1 MSDKD
6 DKLREEFLKWKYGPR
21 GGQTVIQNLSKS
33 KDRYPKVQ
41 VNTLEKTDPTF
52 KKHLDQLYNQWRQS
66 HKPEGDSPTRTKTDL
81 PMPPGVRDLHKVFKD
96 AGHELYL
103 VGGAVRDHVLGK
115 TPKDYDLATDA
126 DPDKVLSL
134 LKDDERFNKKLDITG
149 KDFGVVRVFDPQNEE
164 YEIATFRED
173 VGEGR
178 RPDEVKFTSI
188 DEDVKRRDLTINAL
202 FYDLNKN
209 EIVDFVGGVP
219 DAQNKVIRTVG
230 NPEDRFREDKL
241 RILRVLRFAGRMNG
255 KIDEATKNAIQKNPS
270 LEGVSPERTRD
281 EFENALRT
289 SQKPSHFLNLMD
301 EMGLY
306 DQVFPGLQI
315 NPKRHD
321 SRDLGLQLATLL
333 QDNPSKKINK
343 VLKKMKHKN
352 SDIEEATLFLDLKN
366 LNENSANKLKKTAK
380 KLKVDPKRI
389 LEASKHLGSPNKAS
403 VGAFVKYL
411 QSGPAL
417 SGKDL
422 IDRGI
427 KPGPEMGKIMAQA
440 EKEAFQKHLEDMK
453 SKLS

>member
-1 MSDKD
+1 M
-6 DKLREEFLKWKYGPR
+6 
-21 GGQTVIQNLSKS
+21 TVQ
-33 KDRYPKVQ
+33 
-41 VNTLEKTDPTF
+41 
-52 KKHLDQLYNQWRQS
+52 
-66 HKPEGDSPTRTKTDL
+66 
-81 PMPPGVRDLHKVFKD
+81 
-96 AGHELYL
+96 
-103 VGGAVRDHVLGK
+103 
-115 TPKDYDLATDA
+115 
-126 DPDKVLSL
+126 
-134 LKDDERFNKKLDITG
+134 
-149 KDFGVVRVFDPQNEE
+149 
-164 YEIATFRED
+164 
-173 VGEGR
+173 
-178 RPDEVKFTSI
+178 
-188 DEDVKRRDLTINAL
+188 
-202 FYDLNKN
+202 
-209 EIVDFVGGVP
+209 
-219 DAQNKVIRTVG
+219 
-230 NPEDRFREDKL
+230 
-241 RILRVLRFAGRMNG
+241 
-255 KIDEATKNAIQKNPS
+255 ATKNAIQKNPS

-403 VGAFVKYL
+403 VGAFVKYR